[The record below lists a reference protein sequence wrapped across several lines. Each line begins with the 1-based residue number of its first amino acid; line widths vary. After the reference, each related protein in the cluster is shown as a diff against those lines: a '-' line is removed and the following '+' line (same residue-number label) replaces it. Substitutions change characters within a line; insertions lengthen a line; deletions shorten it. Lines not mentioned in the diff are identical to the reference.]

1 MQNKINPYLVVIGT
15 RPEAIKLAPLCI
27 EMKKRKIKYKILLTG
42 QHEEMAN
49 EVLPLFDL
57 KGNFLLNTMQ
67 RNQSLSQLSS
77 KLFFEI
83 EKIFKKNKFQGV
95 FVQGDTSSSYIAGIT
110 SFYNNTPVYHVEAGL
125 RTNNLRSPF
134 PEEFNRKGLSHL
146 AEHNFCPTKNS
157 KNNLL
162 KEGISNK
169 KISVVGNTIVDAIK
183 HIKTKAKNNPF
194 SSKELQKNVNI
205 IDDKKIVKILL
216 TMHRRE
222 NHQNGIKNVCR
233 AVNNLT
239 KTFNIHVFFPV
250 HPNPNV
256 KKVVRTILKDNHKVS
271 LLEPLNYRD
280 LLKLMDKTD
289 LVLSDSGGLQEES
302 PSFKNPIL
310 ILRDSTER
318 PEIIDAGG
326 GLLIGTD
333 EDKVYNMTKEIIEN
347 ERKYKKMSSIKN
359 PFGDGKTSNRI
370 INKVVT
376 NNEK

>member
-1 MQNKINPYLVVIGT
+1 MPYLVVIGT

-49 EVLPLFDL
+49 EVLPLFGL
-57 KGNFLLNTMQ
+57 KENFLLNTMQ
-67 RNQSLSQLSS
+67 RNQSLSELSS

-95 FVQGDTSSSYIAGIT
+95 FVQGDTSSSYIAGIS

-157 KNNLL
+157 KDNLL

-194 SSKELQKNVNI
+194 SSKKLQKNVNI
-205 IDDKKIVKILL
+205 IDNKKILKILL

-271 LLEPLNYRD
+271 LLEPLNYQD

-302 PSFKNPIL
+302 PSFRNPIL

-370 INKVVT
+370 INKIVT